1 MNKLVTSFCRTPW
14 GLMNTCIESL
24 MISPSGR
31 TQNTVMQASGDQDTA
46 GDREKEGEVAVPAA
60 TT

>member
-1 MNKLVTSFCRTPW
+1 MK
-14 GLMNTCIESL
+14 TCMASL

-31 TQNTVMQASGDQDTA
+31 TQNTVTQASGDQDTA
-46 GDREKEGEVAVPAA
+46 GVREKEGEVAVLAA